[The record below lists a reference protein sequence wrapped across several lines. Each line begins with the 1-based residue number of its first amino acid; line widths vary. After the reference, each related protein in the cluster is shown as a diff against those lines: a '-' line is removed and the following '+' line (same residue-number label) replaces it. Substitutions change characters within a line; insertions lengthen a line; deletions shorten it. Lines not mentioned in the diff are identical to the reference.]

1 MIIIDAPIPI
11 FKFILVTLQ
20 TYKIIITFEQ
30 IKIMRKLL
38 YICLAG
44 FIIFSSCKKE
54 DKEPTNSGNNN
65 TENTTATII
74 GAWTI
79 NTVVFESD
87 TSSSIY
93 SPDEISFPS
102 ALDFVSGGILY
113 EIFSNEL
120 DTNEWVIIADSLYI
134 GDGGEDIIA
143 KHQVTNTNLTLVGPL
158 EENMLGFTTVTINGT
173 RD

>member
-1 MIIIDAPIPI
+1 M
-11 FKFILVTLQ
+11 KKILYTL
-20 TYKIIITFEQ
+20 
-30 IKIMRKLL
+30 
-38 YICLAG
+38 LAVS
-44 FIIFSSCKKE
+44 IIFSACKKE
-54 DKEPTNSGNNN
+54 DEEPTNSVNNN
-65 TENTTATII
+65 TSII

-79 NTVVFESD
+79 NTVVLESD

-93 SPDEISFPS
+93 SPDEIGFPS

-113 EIFSNEL
+113 ETFSNEL

-134 GDGGEDIIA
+134 GDGGEDGIF

-158 EENMLGFTTVTINGT
+158 EENMLGFTTMTINGT

>member
-1 MIIIDAPIPI
+1 M
-11 FKFILVTLQ
+11 K
-20 TYKIIITFEQ
+20 
-30 IKIMRKLL
+30 KLL
-38 YICLAG
+38 YTLLAVS
-44 FIIFSSCKKE
+44 IIFSACKKE
-54 DKEPTNSGNNN
+54 DEEPTNSGNNN
-65 TENTTATII
+65 TSII

-79 NTVVFESD
+79 NTVVLESD

-93 SPDEISFPS
+93 SPDEIGFPWEFPS

-113 EIFSNEL
+113 ETFSNEL

-158 EENMLGFTTVTINGT
+158 EENMLGFTTMTINGT

>member
-1 MIIIDAPIPI
+1 M
-11 FKFILVTLQ
+11 K
-20 TYKIIITFEQ
+20 
-30 IKIMRKLL
+30 KLL
-38 YICLAG
+38 LILLCLPLL
-44 FIIFSSCKKE
+44 FSTCKKDDE
-54 DKEPTNSGNNN
+54 VTPTNTNNTGNN
-65 TENTTATII
+65 TELII

-79 NTVVFESD
+79 NTVVLESD

-113 EIFSNEL
+113 ETFSNEL

-134 GDGGEDIIA
+134 GDGGEDLIA

-158 EENMLGFTTVTINGT
+158 EENMLGFTTLTINGT

>member
-1 MIIIDAPIPI
+1 M
-11 FKFILVTLQ
+11 K
-20 TYKIIITFEQ
+20 
-30 IKIMRKLL
+30 KLL
-38 YICLAG
+38 YILLAVS
-44 FIIFSSCKKE
+44 IIFSACKKE
-54 DKEPTNSGNNN
+54 DEEPTNNNSPS
-65 TENTTATII
+65 II

-113 EIFSNEL
+113 ETFSNEL

-143 KHQVTNTNLTLVGPL
+143 KHQVTNTNLTLVAPFD
-158 EENMLGFTTVTINGT
+158 ENMLGFNTITINGT

>member
-1 MIIIDAPIPI
+1 M
-11 FKFILVTLQ
+11 KKILNTL
-20 TYKIIITFEQ
+20 
-30 IKIMRKLL
+30 
-38 YICLAG
+38 LAVS
-44 FIIFSSCKKE
+44 IIFSACKKE
-54 DKEPTNSGNNN
+54 DEEPTNSGNNN
-65 TENTTATII
+65 TSII

-79 NTVVFESD
+79 NTVALESD

-93 SPDEISFPS
+93 SPDEIGFPS

-113 EIFSNEL
+113 ETFSNEL

-143 KHQVTNTNLTLVGPL
+143 KHQVTNTNLTLVGPMD
-158 EENMLGFTTVTINGT
+158 ENMSGFTTITINGT

>member
-1 MIIIDAPIPI
+1 M
-11 FKFILVTLQ
+11 K
-20 TYKIIITFEQ
+20 
-30 IKIMRKLL
+30 KLL
-38 YICLAG
+38 LILLCLPLL
-44 FIIFSSCKKE
+44 FSTCKKDDE
-54 DKEPTNSGNNN
+54 VTPTNTNNTGNNN
-65 TENTTATII
+65 TGNNTELII

-79 NTVVFESD
+79 NTVVLESD

-93 SPDEISFPS
+93 SPDEISIPS

-113 EIFSNEL
+113 ETFSNEL

-134 GDGGEDIIA
+134 GDGGEDLIA

-158 EENMLGFTTVTINGT
+158 EENMLGFTTLTINGT

>member
-1 MIIIDAPIPI
+1 M
-11 FKFILVTLQ
+11 K
-20 TYKIIITFEQ
+20 
-30 IKIMRKLL
+30 KLL
-38 YICLAG
+38 YTLLAVSV
-44 FIIFSSCKKE
+44 IFSACKKE
-54 DKEPTNSGNNN
+54 DEEATNTGNNN
-65 TENTTATII
+65 TGNTTATII

-79 NTVVFESD
+79 NTVVLESD

-93 SPDEISFPS
+93 SPDEIGFPS

-113 EIFSNEL
+113 ETFSNEL

-134 GDGGEDIIA
+134 GDGGEDGIF

-158 EENMLGFTTVTINGT
+158 EENMLGFTTMTINGT

>member
-1 MIIIDAPIPI
+1 M
-11 FKFILVTLQ
+11 K
-20 TYKIIITFEQ
+20 
-30 IKIMRKLL
+30 KLL
-38 YICLAG
+38 YTLLAVSV
-44 FIIFSSCKKE
+44 IFSACKKE
-54 DKEPTNSGNNN
+54 DEEPTNTGNNN
-65 TENTTATII
+65 NNNTGNTTATII
-74 GAWTI
+74 GSWTI

-93 SPDEISFPS
+93 SPDEINFPS

-113 EIFSNEL
+113 ETFSNEL

-143 KHQVTNTNLTLVGPL
+143 KHQVTNTNLTLVGPID
-158 EENMLGFTTVTINGT
+158 ENMSGFTTITINGT